1 HLTQSSDPKPR
12 EGTETFAKS
21 PRPHRRSACRQTQNP
36 ERGRKRGWWASW
48 RWGLSQVVRPKTP
61 RGDGNLCEVT
71 SPTPSKRLSSD
82 PKPRE
87 GTETRNPAPHP
98 QLRHAPE
105 VVRPKTPRGDGNA
118 RNRPT
123 WACPQRV
130 VRPKTPRGD
139 GNSITLFLSVA
150 RLRVSSDPKPR
161 EGTETRKRSTSLTI
175 LFSRRQTQNPERGR
189 KHFERELVHSPPFRS
204 SDPKPREGTE
214 TPRGWRMRCARKCRQ
229 TQNPE
234 RGRKPDDEQRHT
246 EPRIRQVVRP
256 KTPRGDGNL
265 HPLVADT
272 ADFRES
278 SDPKPREGTETGN
291 CVTARLAGRL
301 SSDPKPREGTETPSD
316 AGTEVDDKPSS
327 DPKPREGT
335 ETSTPSVPHTGPVPC
350 RQTQNPER
358 GRKPDGTELSG
369 FYQVVVRPKT
379 PRGDGNPHGGTWTS
393 ATIGVVRPKTP
404 RGDGNWTQN
413 RTGCGRCSSRQTQ
426 NPERGRKRI
435 SPATP
440 QPRYCSMSSDP
451 KPREGTETHRR

>member
-1 HLTQSSDPKPR
+1 MTPSFPR
-12 EGTETFAKS
+12 TGVSGHAG
-21 PRPHRRSACRQTQNP
+21 AVQ
-36 ERGRKRGWWASW
+36 
-48 RWGLSQVVRPKTP
+48 
-61 RGDGNLCEVT
+61 RGDGNLHPE
-71 SPTPSKRLSSD
+71 SPYARNASNVSSD

-234 RGRKPDDEQRHT
+234 RGRKPASGKSVRSKRFQR
-246 EPRIRQVVRP
+246 VVRP
-256 KTPRGDGNL
+256 KTPRGDGNSITL
-265 HPLVADT
+265 FLSVA
-272 ADFRES
+272 RLRVS
-278 SDPKPREGTETGN
+278 SDPKPREGTETRGTVPPGPAPSGSSDPKPREGTETRNPAPHPQLRHAPEVVRPKTPRGDGN
-291 CVTARLAGRL
+291 AYRPPHHSHATAPCPQTQNPERGRKLVRHLCLIQVQCPVVRPKTPRGDGNTETQHQPDNLILA
-301 SSDPKPREGTETPSD
+301 SSDPKPREGTETPRGWRMRCARKCRQTQNPERGRKLD
-316 AGTEVDDKPSS
+316 AESHRVREVQQSS

-335 ETSTPSVPHTGPVPC
+335 ETRRWPVN
-350 RQTQNPER
+350 RR
-358 GRKPDGTELSG
+358 G
-369 FYQVVVRPKT
+369 
-379 PRGDGNPHGGTWTS
+379 
-393 ATIGVVRPKTP
+393 
-404 RGDGNWTQN
+404 
-413 RTGCGRCSSRQTQ
+413 
-426 NPERGRKRI
+426 
-435 SPATP
+435 
-440 QPRYCSMSSDP
+440 
-451 KPREGTETHRR
+451 

>member
-1 HLTQSSDPKPR
+1 MTAVPHLTQSSDPKPR

-61 RGDGNLCEVT
+61 RGDGNLHPE
-71 SPTPSKRLSSD
+71 SPYARNASNVSSD

-451 KPREGTETHRR
+451 KP

>member
-1 HLTQSSDPKPR
+1 MTPSFPR
-12 EGTETFAKS
+12 TGVSGHAG
-21 PRPHRRSACRQTQNP
+21 AVQ
-36 ERGRKRGWWASW
+36 
-48 RWGLSQVVRPKTP
+48 
-61 RGDGNLCEVT
+61 RGDGNLHPE
-71 SPTPSKRLSSD
+71 SPYARNASNVSSD

-214 TPRGWRMRCARKCRQ
+214 TRKVRTLETLPTCRQ

-234 RGRKPDDEQRHT
+234 RGRKLEIQHH
-246 EPRIRQVVRP
+246 IRSCGMLP
-256 KTPRGDGNL
+256 K
-265 HPLVADT
+265 
-272 ADFRES
+272 S
-278 SDPKPREGTETGN
+278 SDPKPREGTET
-291 CVTARLAGRL
+291 
-301 SSDPKPREGTETPSD
+301 
-316 AGTEVDDKPSS
+316 
-327 DPKPREGT
+327 
-335 ETSTPSVPHTGPVPC
+335 
-350 RQTQNPER
+350 
-358 GRKPDGTELSG
+358 
-369 FYQVVVRPKT
+369 F
-379 PRGDGNPHGGTWTS
+379 
-393 ATIGVVRPKTP
+393 
-404 RGDGNWTQN
+404 
-413 RTGCGRCSSRQTQ
+413 
-426 NPERGRKRI
+426 
-435 SPATP
+435 
-440 QPRYCSMSSDP
+440 
-451 KPREGTETHRR
+451 

>member
-1 HLTQSSDPKPR
+1 MGYLLPARGDAVR
-12 EGTETFAKS
+12 G
-21 PRPHRRSACRQTQNP
+21 RQTQNP

-61 RGDGNLCEVT
+61 RGDGNLHPE
-71 SPTPSKRLSSD
+71 SPYARNASNVSSD

-105 VVRPKTPRGDGNA
+105 
-118 RNRPT
+118 
-123 WACPQRV
+123 V

-234 RGRKPDDEQRHT
+234 RGRKPDDEQRHK

>member
-1 HLTQSSDPKPR
+1 MTAVPHLTQSSDPKPR

-61 RGDGNLCEVT
+61 RGDGNLHPE
-71 SPTPSKRLSSD
+71 SPYARNASNVSSD

-451 KPREGTETHRR
+451 